1 MQSPA
6 SRPDP
11 DELLRRVHAEAKRTT
26 RARLK
31 IFFGFAP
38 GVGKTYRMLQNA
50 RELAD
55 QKVDVMIGAV
65 ETHGRYETAAMVL
78 GLDILPRKKI
88 AYRGRELE
96 EFDLDAAL
104 ARKPDVLLLDELAHS
119 NVEGSRHKKRW
130 QDVLELLDAGIE
142 VHSTLNVQHVESLN
156 DVVAQITH
164 VQQRETVPDSLLD
177 RADEIE
183 LVDVSLDEL
192 LERLREGKVY
202 LPEQATRALQHF
214 FQPGNLLA
222 LRELALLSTARRV
235 DDEMRIWR
243 NRESATPIAEHILVS
258 VGPSPVSAVLVRSAK
273 RLAAGLK
280 ATWTAVT
287 VETPAQLRM
296 SAEDRARIGSHLRL
310 AERLGARIFTLQG
323 DRPSRTLL
331 DFARREGVTRIVI
344 GKPTHPKW
352 RDLLYGSM
360 LEEVVR
366 GSGHIDVHVISGPPE
381 SEIRT
386 PTPKESRAVPALRAG
401 YLWATLLCAVA
412 TSLGLLMFGRVELTE
427 IVMLYLLA
435 IVVGAMR
442 FGRGPALWLSA
453 LSVAS
458 FDFLF
463 VPPRFTFAVSDVRY
477 LLTFA
482 VMFGSGLVIGS
493 LAARLQ
499 RQTVSAELRGRRS
512 AVLYALTRDLA
523 VASDTA
529 TIADVAARHLAAS
542 TGARV
547 VVLLRD
553 ETTSELRVAS
563 GASELFDER
572 ERGVA
577 TWAIEH
583 EQPAGATTDTLSA
596 AKGVY
601 FPLKASTRTLG
612 ALGVLV
618 EGDSTLH
625 HADQRQL
632 VETLSRQVAMGLE
645 RVQLAEAAEE
655 NRARAEREE
664 LRGALLGSLSHDLRT
679 PLAAITGAASTLL
692 TGRDGSDAART
703 ELLQTIYEE
712 AARLNRQVS
721 NLLDMTRLESGG
733 VVLAKEWTPLEE
745 VVGAALNRLDEQL
758 KGRPVTTELAESLA
772 LVPMD
777 GVLMEQVFFNLLE
790 NAVKYTPE
798 DSPIEIRAR
807 EDGDSVIVEVADH
820 GPGFEPGTEE
830 RVFDKFYRA
839 AGSRTFGT
847 GLGLA
852 ICRGIV
858 KAHGGSI
865 TAENREGGG
874 ALFRLRLPLEGG
886 APPLVEES
894 LEKSDPRASELRGAS

>member
-1 MQSPA
+1 MEPPA

-11 DELLRRVHAEAKRTT
+11 DDLLRRVQAEASRST

-50 RELAD
+50 RELVD
-55 QKVDVMIGAV
+55 QKVDVVVGAV
-65 ETHGRYETAAMVL
+65 ETHGRYETAALVL
-78 GLDILPRKKI
+78 GLDILPRRKLE
-88 AYRGRELE
+88 YRGRELE

-104 ARKPDVLLLDELAHS
+104 ARKPEVLLLDELAHS

-130 QDVLELLDAGIE
+130 QDALELLDAGIE
-142 VHSTLNVQHVESLN
+142 VHTTLNVQHVESLN

-164 VQQRETVPDSLLD
+164 IQQRETVPDSLLE

-183 LVDVSLDEL
+183 LVDVSLEEL
-192 LERLREGKVY
+192 LERLREGKIY
-202 LPEQATRALQHF
+202 LPEQASRALQHF

-235 DDEMRIWR
+235 DDEMRAL
-243 NRESATPIAEHILVS
+243 REQHGGMHVAEHILVS
-258 VGPSPVSAVLVRSAK
+258 VGPSPVSAVLVRAAK
-273 RLAAGLK
+273 RLASGLK
-280 ATWTAVT
+280 ATWTAIT
-287 VETPAQLRM
+287 VETPAQLQM
-296 SAEDRARIGSHLRL
+296 SPADRARVSSHLRL

-323 DRPSRTLL
+323 DRMSETLL

-344 GKPTHPKW
+344 GKPTHPRW
-352 RDLLYGSM
+352 RDLVRGSM

-366 GSGHIDVHVISGPPE
+366 GSGHIDVHVISGPTE
-381 SEIRT
+381 SEAREPASKT
-386 PTPKESRAVPALRAG
+386 GPAVPALHVG
-401 YLWATLLCAVA
+401 YLWSTLLGTLATLLGL
-412 TSLGLLMFGRVELTE
+412 SLFGRVELTE

-435 IVVGAMR
+435 IVVAAMR

-493 LAARLQ
+493 LAARLRQ
-499 RQTVSAELRGRRS
+499 QTVSAEFRGRRS
-512 AVLYALTRDLA
+512 ALLYALTRDLA
-523 VASDTA
+523 GARDVAA
-529 TIADVAARHLAAS
+529 IADVAARHLGAS

-547 VVLLRD
+547 IVLLKS
-553 ETTSELRVAS
+553 EKNTTLNVAA
-563 GASELFDER
+563 GASDFFDER

-583 EQPAGATTDTLSA
+583 EQIAGATTDTLA
-596 AKGVY
+596 GATAVY
-601 FPLKASTRTLG
+601 FPLKASARTLG
-612 ALGVLV
+612 ALGVV
-618 EGDSTLH
+618 VDGESTMQ

-632 VETLSRQVAMGLE
+632 VETISGQVATALE
-645 RVQLAEAAEE
+645 RVLLAEAAEE

-664 LRGALLGSLSHDLRT
+664 LRAALLGSLSHDLRT
-679 PLAAITGAASTLL
+679 PLAAITGAASTLIA
-692 TGRDGSDAART
+692 GHQGSAAARM
-703 ELLQTIYEE
+703 ELLRTIYEE
-712 AARLNRQVS
+712 ADRLNRQVS

-733 VVLAKEWTPLEE
+733 TVLSKEWTPLEE

-758 KGRPVTTELAESLA
+758 TGRLVSTDLPEALA

-777 GVLMEQVFFNLLE
+777 GVLMEQVFFNLLD
-790 NAVKYTPE
+790 NAVKYTPQ

-807 EDGDSVIVEVADH
+807 EERDSVVVEVADR
-820 GPGFEPGTEE
+820 GPGFERGMEE

-839 AGSRTFGT
+839 PGTRAFGT

-865 TAENREGGG
+865 TAENRTGGG
-874 ALFRLRLPLEGG
+874 AVFRLRLPLEGG
-886 APPLVEES
+886 APPLLKEP
-894 LEKSDPRASELRGAS
+894 LEKSDPESAPIRGGA